1 MYADT
6 RDENVS
12 FTSVICNQ
20 LFVMK
25 PGRRSWHCHTTAEYE
40 NIQLDMDELTVA
52 RPLET
57 NVRDDRS
64 FTRH

>member
-1 MYADT
+1 LQSA
-6 RDENVS
+6 V
-12 FTSVICNQ
+12 CNEAWQTQ
-20 LFVMK
+20 LALSYDVL
-25 PGRRSWHCHTTAEYE
+25 TAEEYE